1 FMGQLLKRI
10 PAADRKTWKIVV
22 EDSYETGGQNWT
34 DGMLDKFKANYGYDP
49 VPYLPVLQGEVV
61 GTQDKSD
68 RFLWDLRRF
77 IADRVAYDYVGGLRD
92 VSHKHGLTTW
102 LENYGHWGFPG
113 EFLQYGGQS
122 DEIGGEFWS
131 EGELGNIENRAAS
144 SAAHIYGKTKVS
156 AESYTAGDQ
165 PYKRYPYV
173 MKQRGDRFFTEG
185 INNTLLHV
193 FIEQPSD
200 DKVPG
205 INANFGNEF
214 NRHNTWFSYMNLF
227 TMYLKRTNF
236 MLQQGKYVADVAY
249 FIGEDAPKMTGVTDP
264 ALPAGYSYDYINAE
278 VINTRVKVVDGRLVL
293 PDGMS
298 YKMLVL
304 PKLKTIR
311 PELLAKIKD
320 LIMQGAVVMGPAPE
334 RSPSLANYPE
344 ADSKVKKLV
353 SEIWGDVNGTT
364 LKSRSLG
371 KGRVLSGMDMQTAL
385 NDLDVAPDF
394 TSNTKD
400 QVLYIHRTAADG
412 EIYFLSNQNEK
423 EVKLRPEFRVQG
435 MHPEIWDPV
444 TGEIRALPEFT
455 QDNKVVAVPLTL
467 APLQSVFIVFKKTS

>member
-1 FMGQLLKRI
+1 
-10 PAADRKTWKIVV
+10 
-22 EDSYETGGQNWT
+22 
-34 DGMLDKFKANYGYDP
+34 
-49 VPYLPVLQGEVV
+49 
-61 GTQDKSD
+61 
-68 RFLWDLRRF
+68 
-77 IADRVAYDYVGGLRD
+77 
-92 VSHKHGLTTW
+92 
-102 LENYGHWGFPG
+102 
-113 EFLQYGGQS
+113 
-122 DEIGGEFWS
+122 
-131 EGELGNIENRAAS
+131 
-144 SAAHIYGKTKVS
+144 
-156 AESYTAGDQ
+156 
-165 PYKRYPYV
+165 
-173 MKQRGDRFFTEG
+173 
-185 INNTLLHV
+185 
-193 FIEQPSD
+193 
-200 DKVPG
+200 
-205 INANFGNEF
+205 
-214 NRHNTWFSYMNLF
+214 
-227 TMYLKRTNF
+227 
-236 MLQQGKYVADVAY
+236 VADVAY
-249 FIGEDAPKMTGVTDP
+249 FIGEDAPKMTGDTDP
-264 ALPAGYSYDYINAE
+264 ALPAGYSYDYINSE

-364 LKSRSLG
+364 LKSRALG
-371 KGRVLSGMDMQTAL
+371 KGRVLSGMDIQSAL
-385 NDLDVAPDF
+385 DDLGVVPDF

-455 QDNKVVAVPLTL
+455 QNDKVAAVPLTL
-467 APLQSVFIVFKKTS
+467 APLQSVFIVFKKTSDHRATTATNFPVATSVVEIKGPWKVNFDEKMRGPKETVVFNKLVDWTSRPEESIKYYSGTAVYNNSFKATKATAGERIYLNLEDVKVMAKVNVNGIPVGGVWTAPWRVDITDALQSGNNTLEISVVNTWVNRLIGDSKLPEAQRKTWTNNNPYRPDSKLEASGLRGIVTMSRIKY